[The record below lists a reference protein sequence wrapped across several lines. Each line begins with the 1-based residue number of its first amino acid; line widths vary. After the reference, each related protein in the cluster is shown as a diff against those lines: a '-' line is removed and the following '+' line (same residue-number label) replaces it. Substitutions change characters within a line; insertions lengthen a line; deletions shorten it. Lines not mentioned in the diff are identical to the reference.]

1 MIADE
6 KCIDN
11 SLFIDDDG
19 TPYLFFDRFNDG
31 LNIWVAEL
39 EKDLMTIKRRPCT
52 LASTSLRHGRRY
64 GPV

>member
-19 TPYLFFDRFNDG
+19 TPYLFFDR
-31 LNIWVAEL
+31 LYL
-39 EKDLMTIKRRPCT
+39 
-52 LASTSLRHGRRY
+52 
-64 GPV
+64 